1 MGQEVRPFA
10 VATPRQVVFE
20 EFALDNWQGL
30 VRAARFLLN
39 DRQLAEDAV
48 QTALMRTFRHWHS
61 AKANPRA
68 YSRAVLVNVCRDQ
81 WRYSHRRQEV
91 AIAPDVIQVT
101 AKVSATGPDT
111 VIDHMLLQDALERL
125 SNHER
130 EVLVLRFY
138 LDLSVSDTA
147 RLLKVPEGTVKS
159 VTSRAIEKLRRDLS
173 ANTNE
178 EVNCPLI

>member
-1 MGQEVRPFA
+1 M
-10 VATPRQVVFE
+10 ATSRQVVFE
-20 EFALDNWQGL
+20 GFALDNWQGL

-48 QTALMRTFRHWHS
+48 QTALMRTYRHWHS

-81 WRYSHRRQEV
+81 WRYSRRRQEMI

-101 AKVSATGPDT
+101 ASATGPDA

-130 EVLVLRFY
+130 EVLVIRFY

-159 VTSRAIEKLRRDLS
+159 VTSRAIGKLRRDLS

>member
-1 MGQEVRPFA
+1 MA
-10 VATPRQVVFE
+10 SSRQAVFE
-20 EFALDNWQGL
+20 DFALDNWQGL
-30 VRAARFLLN
+30 VRAARLLLN
-39 DRQLAEDAV
+39 DGQLAEDAV

-68 YSRAVLVNVCRDQ
+68 YCRTVLVNVCRDQ
-81 WRYSHRRQEV
+81 WRCSRRRQEV
-91 AIAPDVIQVT
+91 ATAPDVIQVT
-101 AKVSATGPDT
+101 AKTPATGPDA

-138 LDLSVSDTA
+138 LDLSVSETA
-147 RLLKVPEGTVKS
+147 RLLEIPEGTVKS
-159 VTSRAIEKLRRDLS
+159 VTSRSIEKLRRDLS